1 MKYANFVLKSICLVL
16 MIGVLWQYQSIAQA
30 RAAVVAENEA
40 AIAEVEEYNALLLA
54 AEEESEAG
62 SGYPDGIYEGEGTGF
77 GGTITVSV
85 TVEDGLIADITVLSA
100 EGEDTAYYSTAL
112 SVLDDILEAQSTEVD
127 TVSGATFTSGGLIE
141 AVSDALG
148 KAVE

>member
-1 MKYANFVLKSICLVL
+1 MKYANFVLKSVCLVL

-40 AIAEVEEYNALLLA
+40 AIAEMEEYNAQLLA
-54 AEEESEAG
+54 AEEESEEGAG
-62 SGYPDGIYEGEGTGF
+62 YQDGIYEGEGTGF

-100 EGEDTAYYSTAL
+100 AGEDTAYYNTAQ